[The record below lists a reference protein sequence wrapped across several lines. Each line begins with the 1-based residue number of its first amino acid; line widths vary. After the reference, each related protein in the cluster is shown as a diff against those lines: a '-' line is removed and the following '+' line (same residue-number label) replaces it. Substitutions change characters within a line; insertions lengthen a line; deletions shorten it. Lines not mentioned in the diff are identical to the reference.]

1 MRHVRLAF
9 VGWAAIAGI
18 AFLIV
23 TLAVPGDR
31 RIEVHVF
38 VLAIGAILMRAAIS
52 AIAGA
57 VPHGR
62 RSELTRALDAK
73 PPAPREVDDLE
84 RMTRI
89 VKLGAGNA
97 YELHSRLLPLL
108 RDIAAT
114 RLERAG
120 RRPGPD
126 TLGRWWELLR
136 PDREPPADRFGPG
149 LPESELRAL
158 VADLENL

>member
-1 MRHVRLAF
+1 MKHVRLDVVAW
-9 VGWAAIAGI
+9 VVLAGI
-18 AFLIV
+18 ALLIV
-23 TLAVPGDR
+23 ALAVPGDR
-31 RIEVHVF
+31 RIEFHVF
-38 VLAIGAILMRAAIS
+38 VLVLGAILMSAAIS
-52 AIAGA
+52 AVTGA

-73 PPAPREVDDLE
+73 APEPAEVDDLQ
-84 RMTRI
+84 RMKRT
-89 VKLGAGNA
+89 VTLGVGNA

-108 RDIAAT
+108 RDIAET

-136 PDREPPADRFGPG
+136 PDREPPADRFAAG
-149 LPESELRAL
+149 LRESELRAL